1 MMYIEI
7 DDLVGNAFIPYL
19 EKTGR
24 HSLSLIKIDNY
35 GKKVVDYLNKN
46 GIRACLRVS
55 RDLTNEFFYEYSDLF
70 KLVEN
75 EKEYVVVLVNDDI
88 TVTDLIHKFS
98 GYLSLPV
105 ILAFTNSENTKVLFE
120 A

>member
-7 DDLVGNAFIPYL
+7 DDLVGNAFISYL
-19 EKTGR
+19 EKTGKR
-24 HSLSLIKIDNY
+24 ILSLKKINMF
-35 GKKVVDYLNKN
+35 GTKVINYLNKN
-46 GIRACLRVS
+46 GEDACLRLS
-55 RDLTNEFFYEYSDLF
+55 RDLTNSFFYEYSDLF

-120 A
+120 E